1 MAIEEAIPLK
11 PKNYRHR
18 AGFFFS
24 MQYGQ
29 EWGYPNMAVW
39 VC

>member
-11 PKNYRHR
+11 PQNYRHR